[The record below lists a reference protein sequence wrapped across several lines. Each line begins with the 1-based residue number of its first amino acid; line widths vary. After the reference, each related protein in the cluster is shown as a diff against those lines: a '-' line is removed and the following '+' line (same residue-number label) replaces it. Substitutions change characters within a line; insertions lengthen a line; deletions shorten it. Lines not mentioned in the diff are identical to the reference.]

1 MRDIYSAGEKNVVFI
16 QVVVQWLLSI
26 KVLIVYFAQNTET
39 YILLFLQPINILVL
53 NGFWCVPT
61 LTSNFT
67 TTCNATSIMPYI
79 TYSVNLFYTLQI
91 VHSTATVLIGIV
103 AFAL

>member
-1 MRDIYSAGEKNVVFI
+1 VRDIYSAGEKNVVFI

-53 NGFWCVPT
+53 NGF
-61 LTSNFT
+61 
-67 TTCNATSIMPYI
+67 
-79 TYSVNLFYTLQI
+79 
-91 VHSTATVLIGIV
+91 
-103 AFAL
+103 